1 MPLVPLLEHKNAVF
15 VLEKPENEGFK
26 PQKRTKT
33 SILCSKCLKT
43 GVSDPKSA
51 QKPRFCARNARK
63 QGFRSLKAHKN
74 PDFVLGKVDR
84 RAWVQQQAN
93 AKKHREEERVL
104 RATKKKHRE
113 EEMRTNLF
121 IFEVGQVKAVL
132 GVTRRCFC
140 YDKE

>member
-15 VLEKPENEGFK
+15 VLEKPEIEGFK

-33 SILCSKCLKT
+33 SILCSKCPKT
-43 GVSDPKSA
+43 RVPNP
-51 QKPRFCARNARK
+51 QK
-63 QGFRSLKAHKN
+63 HKN
-74 PDFVLGKVDR
+74 PDFVRGKGGR

-113 EEMRTNLF
+113 EQMRTNLF
-121 IFEVGQVKAVL
+121 IFEVSQVKAVL
-132 GVTRRCFC
+132 GCNEKMFLL
-140 YDKE
+140 